1 METRQLTVGDNTWT
15 VRVGGPQSRHS
26 VLLLPDA
33 GDPADVF
40 DRVCERL
47 HNSDLRTIAVEN
59 ADGLDATAVFG
70 ILDQL
75 QVPWANLV
83 GVGAGADLAWQL
95 CARGFGRFMSLV
107 VAGRGH
113 PAVPGED
120 GTVVDASCP
129 AVEIPTTLLATK
141 SLPGSIAEVSGRH
154 VYGEFRMVTVDVADI
169 ATEADHELATEIV
182 LRTSF
187 W

>member
-1 METRQLTVGDNTWT
+1 METRQVTVGDNTWT

-33 GDPADVF
+33 GDPTDVY
-40 DRVCERL
+40 DRVSERL
-47 HNSDLRTIAVEN
+47 HNSDLRTFAIESIE
-59 ADGLDATAVFG
+59 GLDTKAVFG
-70 ILDQL
+70 ILEQL
-75 QVPWANLV
+75 QVPWTNLV
-83 GVGAGADLAWQL
+83 GCGAGADLAWQL
-95 CARGFGRFMSLV
+95 SARGFGKFMSLV

-113 PAVPGED
+113 PAVPGAS
-120 GTVVDASCP
+120 GSAVDPSCP

-141 SLPGSIAEVSGRH
+141 ALPRPVAEASGRH
-154 VYGEFRMVTVDVADI
+154 VYGEFRLVTVDVADV
-169 ATEADHELATEIV
+169 AAEADHELATEIV